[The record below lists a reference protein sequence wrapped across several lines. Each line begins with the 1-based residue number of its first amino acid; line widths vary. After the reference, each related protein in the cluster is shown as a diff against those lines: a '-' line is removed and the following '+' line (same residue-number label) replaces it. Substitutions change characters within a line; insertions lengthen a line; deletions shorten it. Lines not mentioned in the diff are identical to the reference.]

1 MSETPYLEY
10 KPGGFIFYGIWNAK
24 SIKHKEAPE
33 HAGKF
38 KIHLN
43 HKPAIEA
50 IKGCFR
56 RL

>member
-33 HAGKF
+33 HVGKF
-38 KIHLN
+38 
-43 HKPAIEA
+43 
-50 IKGCFR
+50 
-56 RL
+56 